1 MQKLLAIA
9 ITDLRIF
16 MADRSNLV
24 GLLLIPAIFVVVLGF
39 AQGGAPTRNVRIVV
53 IDQDVSAISETLLQ
67 DIADSNERFDL
78 FTTSTSLEDTRQNV
92 VNGEYDA
99 LLVIPAGFSDA
110 VANVEPIALDF
121 YSNEDVTTPSAV
133 QPAIE
138 AVLSR
143 LDGSLVAARV
153 GASVTTAIGAEVD
166 QQALYDR
173 AQAIFAQEPVQIDF
187 SYSNVDEQT
196 GNGFSQSVPGMGS
209 MFVMFTILGGMT
221 VLVREREQWTLQR
234 LVVMPV
240 SRAQIIGGKILMY
253 FTLGMI
259 QYAVVFAIG
268 LLFGMDFGNSL
279 LGLLLIAMA
288 FSLTTTAL
296 TFAIATQVRTQGQ
309 ASQLTTLLALSLAAL
324 GGAWWPLSVVPETM
338 RLVGHVSPIAWAMNG
353 FQDLLFFGGTVTDVL
368 PEVGILLAIAGGLFA
383 IGVWGCK
390 YEP

>member
-196 GNGFSQSVPGMGS
+196 VNGFSQSVPGMGS

-383 IGVWGCK
+383 IGVWGFK